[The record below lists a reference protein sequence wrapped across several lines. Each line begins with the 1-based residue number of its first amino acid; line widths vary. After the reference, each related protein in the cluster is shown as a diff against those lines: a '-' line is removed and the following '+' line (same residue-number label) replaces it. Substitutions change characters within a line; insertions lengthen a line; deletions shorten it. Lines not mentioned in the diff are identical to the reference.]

1 MNCAREKTRGQHD
14 VLDGI
19 MDGLRITDGIT
30 EGLFLL
36 LFGFYIYKS
45 YKIYLCMAKF
55 ILLINGGKK
64 NNDSIYEV
72 RTTVD
77 SLEEVVNSIST
88 SRPAEK
94 KHSSGLRY

>member
-1 MNCAREKTRGQHD
+1 MNSARERTREQRD

-19 MDGLRITDGIT
+19 MDGLT
-30 EGLFLL
+30 LFLL
-36 LFGFYIYKS
+36 LFGFYIVIN

-55 ILLINGGKK
+55 ILLINGEKK